1 MVHRRGR
8 NAFIVGAAAVVV
20 AYGLAEARPVLS
32 VVLLAGFLAVTTA
45 PLVLWLK
52 RRRVPTVVAVLAG
65 LLLDAAA
72 VTAVGLVLGGA
83 IAELGARQE
92 LYRMRIEEL
101 ILSASAWLDVHGV
114 ETSDEIIPG
123 LTSPGAL
130 VEALGATLKS
140 LASVVSRLVLVLFVT
155 GFMLVEATT
164 LRSKIR
170 RVLHDREELAAI
182 RVTMQE
188 VKAFLVVKLGT
199 SAATGVLVGVWC
211 RYLGVDL
218 ALLWGVLAFLLNFIP
233 TVGSIIASIP
243 PVILA
248 LVISGPGTALAVAGG
263 YTVINAIIG
272 SLIEPRLMGEALG
285 LSPLVVFLS
294 MLFWGYLLGP
304 VGALLSGPLTMFLK
318 NWLAHTE
325 DLAWV
330 AVMLGPAPEGS
341 AAAST
346 SDGTLQLPQGP
357 ADTSAAERTSAA
369 RAEAR

>member
-1 MVHRRGR
+1 VTVVVHRRGR
-8 NAFIVGAAAVVV
+8 NAFIIGAAAVVV
-20 AYGLAEARPVLS
+20 GYGIAEARPVLS

-52 RRRVPTVVAVLAG
+52 RRRVPTIVAVLAG
-65 LLLDAAA
+65 LLVDAAA

-92 LYRMRIEEL
+92 LYRTRIDE
-101 ILSASAWLDVHGV
+101 IVTSASAWLASYGI
-114 ETSDEIIPG
+114 ETSEEILPG

-155 GFMLVEATT
+155 AFMLVEATT

-170 RVLHDREELAAI
+170 RVLHDREELTAI
-182 RVTMQE
+182 RETMRE
-188 VKAFLVVKLGT
+188 VKGFLAVKLGT
-199 SAATGVLVGVWC
+199 SAATGVLVGLWC
-211 RYLGVDL
+211 RYLNVDL
-218 ALLWGVLAFLLNFIP
+218 ALLWGVIAFLLNFIP

-248 LVISGPGTALAVAGG
+248 FVIHGPATALAVAGG
-263 YTVINAIIG
+263 YTVVNAIIG
-272 SLIEPRLMGEALG
+272 SLLEPRLMGEALG

-294 MLFWGYLLGP
+294 MLAWGYLLGP

-330 AVMLGPAPEGS
+330 AVLLGPAPEGS

-346 SDGTLQLPQGP
+346 SDGTRGSPPIALPTD
-357 ADTSAAERTSAA
+357 AETSAGE
-369 RAEAR
+369 

>member
-1 MVHRRGR
+1 M
-8 NAFIVGAAAVVV
+8 
-20 AYGLAEARPVLS
+20 S
-32 VVLLAGFLAVTTA
+32 VVLLAAFLAVTTA

-52 RRRVPTVVAVLAG
+52 RRGVPTMLAVLAG
-65 LLLDAAA
+65 LLVDA
-72 VTAVGLVLGGA
+72 TAVSAVGVVLGGA
-83 IAELGARQE
+83 IAELGTRQE
-92 LYRMRIEEL
+92 LYRTRIEEL
-101 ILSASAWLDVHGV
+101 IVGAQGWLSARGF
-114 ETSDEIIPG
+114 ETSEEVIPG
-123 LTSPGAL
+123 LTSPTAL
-130 VEALGATLKS
+130 VEALGTTLKS

-170 RVLHDREELAAI
+170 RVLRDREELFAI
-182 RVTMQE
+182 RDTMQE
-188 VKAFLVVKLGT
+188 VKGFLVVKLGT
-199 SAATGVLVGVWC
+199 SAATGVLVGLWC

-233 TVGSIIASIP
+233 TVGSIIAAIP

-248 LVISGPGTALAVAGG
+248 LVVSGPGTALAVAGG
-263 YTVINAIIG
+263 YTVVNAVIG
-272 SLIEPRLMGEALG
+272 SLVEPRLMGEALG

-330 AVMLGPAPEGS
+330 AVLLGPAPEGS
-341 AAAST
+341 AAASA
-346 SDGTLQLPQGP
+346 SDGTTVPPPLPDGP
-357 ADTSAAERTSAA
+357 ADASAAE
-369 RAEAR
+369 

>member
-1 MVHRRGR
+1 MVQRRGR
-8 NAFIVGAAAVVV
+8 NAFIIGAAAVVV
-20 AYGLAEARPVLS
+20 GYGIAEARPVLS

-52 RRRVPTVVAVLAG
+52 RRGVPTIFAVLAG
-65 LLLDAAA
+65 LLVDAAA
-72 VTAVGLVLGGA
+72 VTVVGLVLGGA
-83 IAELGARQE
+83 IAELGTRQE
-92 LYRMRIEEL
+92 LYRTRIDEL
-101 ILSASAWLDVHGV
+101 ITSTSAWLASHGI
-114 ETSDEIIPG
+114 ETSEEIIPG

-170 RVLHDREELAAI
+170 RVLHDREELTAI
-182 RVTMQE
+182 RETMRE
-188 VKAFLVVKLGT
+188 VKGFLAVKLGT
-199 SAATGVLVGVWC
+199 SVATGILVGFWC
-211 RYLGVDL
+211 RYLNVDL

-248 LVISGPGTALAVAGG
+248 LVIDGPGTALAVAGG
-263 YTVINAIIG
+263 YTVVNAIIG

-294 MLFWGYLLGP
+294 MLAWGYLLGP

-330 AVMLGPAPEGS
+330 AVLLGPAPEGS

-346 SDGTLQLPQGP
+346 SDGTRGTPPISLPP
-357 ADTSAAERTSAA
+357 DAETSAGE
-369 RAEAR
+369 